1 MISLLK
7 KAGGYIWGFMTGKSE
22 IESTIDIDFI
32 TASIDASEAVDTSKS
47 KETAPYS
54 TNSGDRCQ
62 HRVGTVT
69 SLYTDYGLIDGT
81 LYFDLRD
88 SPAEI
93 LCVGDHV
100 SYIAFRRQENEE
112 WRVRRIYCILDEN
125 WEKCST
131 DHDDYEEE
139 EELQVED
146 SVMQSKEVMKR
157 NVVCQVTMR
166 EEREVTLMPGNI
178 HCSLDEVSAEFI
190 PLEGN
195 ICWLSGSIID
205 Q

>member
-7 KAGGYIWGFMTGKSE
+7 KAGGYILGFVTGKSE
-22 IESTIDIDFI
+22 IEPTIDIDFI
-32 TASIDASEAVDTSKS
+32 TASIEASEAVHTS
-47 KETAPYS
+47 KETDQYS
-54 TNSGDRCQ
+54 TDSGDMCQ

-88 SPAEI
+88 APAEM
-93 LCVGDHV
+93 LREGHHV
-100 SYIAFRRQENEE
+100 SYLAFRRQENEE
-112 WRVRRIYCILDEN
+112 WRVRRIYCILNEN
-125 WEKCST
+125 WEKCSA
-131 DHDDYEEE
+131 DHDDYEGEKEE
-139 EELQVED
+139 VQFED

-166 EEREVTLMPGNI
+166 DGREVTLMPGNI

-195 ICWLSGSIID
+195 ICWLSGNIID

>member
-7 KAGGYIWGFMTGKSE
+7 KAGGYILGFMTGKSE
-22 IESTIDIDFI
+22 VESTIDIDFI
-32 TASIDASEAVDTSKS
+32 ISSIEASEAADTSKS
-47 KETAPYS
+47 KETVPYS
-54 TNSGDRCQ
+54 THSGDICQ

-88 SPAEI
+88 AQAEK
-93 LCVGDHV
+93 LCVGHHV
-100 SYIAFRRQENEE
+100 SYLAFRRQENEE

-125 WEKCST
+125 WEKCSA

-139 EELQVED
+139 EVQVED

-166 EEREVTLMPGNI
+166 NGREVTLMPGNI
-178 HCSLDEVSAEFI
+178 RCSLDKVSAEFI

>member
-7 KAGGYIWGFMTGKSE
+7 KTGGYIFGLMTGKSE
-22 IESTIDIDFI
+22 IESTVDIDFI
-32 TASIDASEAVDTSKS
+32 TAAIEASEAVDTSES
-47 KETAPYS
+47 KGTAPYS
-54 TNSGDRCQ
+54 TDNGDMCQ

-81 LYFDLRD
+81 LYFDFRD
-88 SPAEI
+88 APAEM
-93 LCVGDHV
+93 LREGHRV
-100 SYIAFRRQENEE
+100 SYLAFRRQENED
-112 WRVRRIYCILDEN
+112 WRVRRIYCILDEK
-125 WEKCST
+125 WENSSA

-139 EELQVED
+139 EVQFES

-157 NVVCQVTMR
+157 NVVCQVTKR
-166 EEREVTLMPGNI
+166 DGREVTLMPANI
-178 HCSLDEVSAEFI
+178 RCSLDEVSAEFI

-195 ICWLSGSIID
+195 ICWLSANIID

>member
-7 KAGGYIWGFMTGKSE
+7 KAGGYIFGLMTGKSE

-32 TASIDASEAVDTSKS
+32 TAYIEGSEAVDTSES

-54 TNSGDRCQ
+54 TDSGDMCQ

-81 LYFDLRD
+81 LYFDFRD
-88 SPAEI
+88 APAEM
-93 LCVGDHV
+93 LREGHQV
-100 SYIAFRRQENEE
+100 SYLAFRRQENED
-112 WRVRRIYCILDEN
+112 WRVRRIYCILDEK
-125 WEKCST
+125 WDKSSA

-139 EELQVED
+139 VQVES

-157 NVVCQVTMR
+157 NVVCQVTKR
-166 EEREVTLMPGNI
+166 DGREVTLMPGNI
-178 HCSLDEVSAEFI
+178 RCNLDEVSAEFI

-195 ICWLSGSIID
+195 ICWLSGNIID

>member
-7 KAGGYIWGFMTGKSE
+7 KAGGYIFGFMTGKSE
-22 IESTIDIDFI
+22 IESTIDIGFI
-32 TASIDASEAVDTSKS
+32 TATIEASEVADTSKS
-47 KETAPYS
+47 KETASYS
-54 TNSGDRCQ
+54 TDSVDMCQ

-88 SPAEI
+88 APAEM
-93 LCVGDHV
+93 LREGHHV
-100 SYIAFRRQENEE
+100 SYLAFRRQENDE
-112 WRVRRIYCILDEN
+112 WRVRKIYCILDEN
-125 WEKCST
+125 WEKYSAN
-131 DHDDYEEE
+131 HDDCEEE
-139 EELQVED
+139 VHSED

-166 EEREVTLMPGNI
+166 DGREVTLMPGNI

-195 ICWLSGSIID
+195 ICWLSGNIID

>member
-7 KAGGYIWGFMTGKSE
+7 KAGGYILGFMTAKSE
-22 IESTIDIDFI
+22 IESTIDIEFI
-32 TASIDASEAVDTSKS
+32 TAAIEASEAVDTSKS
-47 KETAPYS
+47 KETTPYS
-54 TNSGDRCQ
+54 TDSGDMCQ

-88 SPAEI
+88 APAEK
-93 LCVGDHV
+93 LCEGHHV
-100 SYIAFRRQENEE
+100 SYLAFRRQENEE
-112 WRVRRIYCILDEN
+112 WRVRRIYCVLDEN
-125 WEKCST
+125 WEKCSA
-131 DHDDYEEE
+131 DHGDYEKEE
-139 EELQVED
+139 EVKVED

-166 EEREVTLMPGNI
+166 DGREVTLMPGNI
-178 HCSLDEVSAEFI
+178 RCSLDEVLAEFI

-195 ICWLSGSIID
+195 IFWLFGNIID

>member
-7 KAGGYIWGFMTGKSE
+7 KAGGYIFGLMTGKSE

-32 TASIDASEAVDTSKS
+32 TASIEASEAVDTSKS
-47 KETAPYS
+47 KETAPYI
-54 TNSGDRCQ
+54 TDSGDMCQ

-69 SLYTDYGLIDGT
+69 SLYTDYGLIDGM
-81 LYFDLRD
+81 LYFDFRD
-88 SPAEI
+88 APAEM
-93 LCVGDHV
+93 LREGHHV
-100 SYIAFRRQENEE
+100 SYLAFRRQENED
-112 WRVRRIYCILDEN
+112 WRVRRIYCILDEK
-125 WEKCST
+125 WEKSSA

-139 EELQVED
+139 EVQVES

-157 NVVCQVTMR
+157 NVVCQVTKR
-166 EEREVTLMPGNI
+166 DGREVTLMPGNI
-178 HCSLDEVSAEFI
+178 RCSLDEVSAEFI

-195 ICWLSGSIID
+195 ICWLSGNIID